1 MDIAQQKPATAS
13 LKLAR
18 HAALMA
24 VAALANPLVYYDS
37 NPVEAWAIPLV
48 GAAVISAVL
57 FGVLAIIQP
66 QRAKQAFPMTPIKSA
81 WLILVLMILANWQS
95 SRTPAAPPHQT
106 SLKPSCKVG
115 ATEVDAFLDDCQR

>member
-24 VAALANPLVYYDS
+24 VAALANPLIYYDG

-48 GAAVISAVL
+48 GAAVIAAVL

-95 SRTPAAPPHQT
+95 SRPPENHVAPV
-106 SLKPSCKVG
+106 SAPSQYPGLQPFHGK
-115 ATEVDAFLDDCQR
+115 LDGE